1 MRVAADANVL
11 VSALA
16 FPHSVSARALAEVLE
31 HHVLVLPAYVADE
44 VTRILAR
51 RFPKALEAWEA
62 FLEAGGF
69 ERVPADAGRT
79 LEALPALRDPK
90 DLPVLV
96 AVLVAKPDVFLTG
109 DLDFR
114 TPEVEAKLTV
124 LSPGEFLTKLP
135 WGR

>member
-1 MRVAADANVL
+1 MRVAVDANVL

-62 FLEAGGF
+62 FLETGGF
-69 ERVPADAGRT
+69 ERVPADVGRT
-79 LEALPALRDPK
+79 LEALPTLRDPK
-90 DLPVLV
+90 DLPVL
-96 AVLVAKPDVFLTG
+96 AAILVAKPDVFLTG
-109 DLDFR
+109 DRDFR
-114 TPEVEAKLTV
+114 TPEVEGKLTV
-124 LSPGEFLTKLP
+124 FSPGEFLTKLP
-135 WGR
+135 LR